1 MIKCW
6 KGQCVIQEAMYCWK
20 GVNSPLVSTE
30 VQRAQTHPASQQ
42 STPGIDP
49 RAGFLCLSTG
59 IWSQTIVWCVGGWES
74 VGKLSWA
81 FIAGSWAARQVSTH
95 QRQLHITSQVRQP
108 KASPFLPFPQ
118 LSLLTLQNSCTVHRT
133 GQWCP
138 LQHDLFTAAKTRN
151 SPNSSQQ
158 KGCSRP
164 PQKKGTRNFSHTQ
177 HWVNLKQKTVSQSFL
192 KILVVTITL
201 IPHAFFPYN
210 SNPQIVPCKN
220 I

>member
-74 VGKLSWA
+74 WESCPEHSLQGA
-81 FIAGSWAARQVSTH
+81 EQHARSPPT
-95 QRQLHITSQVRQP
+95 RDSCTSPHKSDSQ
-108 KASPFLPFPQ
+108 KHLPFFP
-118 LSLLTLQNSCTVHRT
+118 SRNSASSPCRTPARCT
-133 GQWCP
+133 GQDNGAHCSTIY
-138 LQHDLFTAAKTRN
+138 LQQQRPETAQTALNRRDAADHHRKRERGTSATHNTEWISNKRQWAKA
-151 SPNSSQQ
+151 
-158 KGCSRP
+158 
-164 PQKKGTRNFSHTQ
+164 FS
-177 HWVNLKQKTVSQSFL
+177 K
-192 KILVVTITL
+192 
-201 IPHAFFPYN
+201 Y
-210 SNPQIVPCKN
+210 
-220 I
+220 